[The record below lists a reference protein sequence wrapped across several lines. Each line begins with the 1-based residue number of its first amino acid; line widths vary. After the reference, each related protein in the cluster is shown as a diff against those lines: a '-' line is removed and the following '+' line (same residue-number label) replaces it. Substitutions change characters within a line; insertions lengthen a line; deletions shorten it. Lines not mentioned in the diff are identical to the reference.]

1 MQLASALLVAATLAL
16 AAEEDDLA
24 KALRA
29 ISQAD
34 SYAFTL
40 RESGDGAVE
49 GKYQKDRPASFTAD
63 RIDFFKKGDALV
75 YQQGGTWQKAKTGTQ
90 SDPLAILGAS
100 AKVRGARLPHEELG
114 DLAKHLR
121 NVKKAE
127 EKKHTVYS
135 AELTERGAQALAKPA
150 DREIVRGGTAKLWVD
165 GQGRLTRYEI
175 TVRLKGRRGNADV
188 DGEASRTVTIKDV
201 GGTKVDV
208 PDEVRKLLE

>member
-1 MQLASALLVAATLAL
+1 MLRSLWVLAVLAL
-16 AAEEDDLA
+16 AAEDDDLA
-24 KALRA
+24 RALRA

-34 SYAFTL
+34 SYAFAL
-40 RESGDGAVE
+40 QEGGDGAVE
-49 GKYQKDRPASFTAD
+49 GKYQKDRPPSFTAD

-100 AKVRGARLPHEELG
+100 AKVRGARLPHEELA
-114 DLAKHLR
+114 DLAKHLQ
-121 NVKKAE
+121 NVKKVE
-127 EKKHTVYS
+127 EKKHAVYS
-135 AELTERGAQALAKPA
+135 AELTERGARALAKPA
-150 DREIVRGGTAKLWVD
+150 DREVARGGTAKLWVD

-188 DGEASRTVTIKDV
+188 DGEATRRVTIKDV
-201 GGTKVDV
+201 GGTKVAV